1 MIVSTLRARRGRRH
15 GFTLV
20 EVLATLMLIA
30 IVLPAVMR
38 GIALATAAG
47 STARRRTEASSLA
60 EAKMNEIIATQQWE
74 GGTLAGDFAPDWP
87 DYHWQATVQP
97 WPQDNTGLSM
107 QQLDMRVTWG
117 TPDHP
122 GSVTLSTLVY
132 DRTQTAQTQ

>member
-1 MIVSTLRARRGRRH
+1 MSSALLRSRRSGRH

-47 STARRRTEASSLA
+47 STARKRTEASSLA
-60 EAKMNEIIATQQWE
+60 EAKLNEIVATQQWE

-87 DYHWQATVQP
+87 DYRWQATVTP

-107 QQLDMRVTWG
+107 QELDLKVTWG
-117 TPDHP
+117 TVDHP